1 MYSVESC
8 TGNRGEHS
16 TLAAGQSLRAP
27 CFWLPYIECGVGQ
40 GRSIGLPITRLLPGY
55 YQAISGLFTQMAD
68 FGFWFFS
75 CIKPQL
81 SKPSRSRL
89 TPKKRIK
96 KVSVRCSQRIISFYC
111 HLILPRCS
119 FFCHF
124 TTVNSR
130 SNLAWLHLKRAQ
142 SQAGLV
148 AALHGMMTLEYPV
161 TLLLRNPFSPI
172 TPRPHR

>member
-1 MYSVESC
+1 MFSK
-8 TGNRGEHS
+8 N
-16 TLAAGQSLRAP
+16 
-27 CFWLPYIECGVGQ
+27 YIV
-40 GRSIGLPITRLLPGY
+40 LL
-55 YQAISGLFTQMAD
+55 SSHT
-68 FGFWFFS
+68 
-75 CIKPQL
+75 
-81 SKPSRSRL
+81 
-89 TPKKRIK
+89 TPM
-96 KVSVRCSQRIISFYC
+96 
-111 HLILPRCS
+111 L